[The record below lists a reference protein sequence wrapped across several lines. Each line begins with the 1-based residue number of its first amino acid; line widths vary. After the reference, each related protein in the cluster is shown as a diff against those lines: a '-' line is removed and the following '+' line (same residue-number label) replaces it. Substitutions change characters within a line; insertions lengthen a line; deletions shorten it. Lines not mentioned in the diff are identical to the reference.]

1 MLKIEPVLILSL
13 ALAGVAGCATTI
25 DSRDFP
31 ALHERREPIRRIAVV
46 PFRPAGELAR
56 ARASTTAV
64 PAGVATSLVARY
76 LSEALALRGVAVVP
90 AEDMSRVLAADPSI
104 DGRLAPRAVA
114 ELAAAKFGADAVLFG
129 EVSRYEERRGQAAG
143 ATRPAAVGFEVTL
156 YTAPGSEK
164 LWSAVFSETQQPL
177 SSNVLSTTRY
187 PGGGMRWLTAEE
199 LARWGAEETV
209 RALPL
214 Q

>member
-90 AEDMSRVLAADPSI
+90 AEDMSRVLAAEPSS

-114 ELAAAKFGADAVLFG
+114 ELAAATFGADAVLFG
-129 EVSRYEERRGQAAG
+129 EVS
-143 ATRPAAVGFEVTL
+143 
-156 YTAPGSEK
+156 
-164 LWSAVFSETQQPL
+164 
-177 SSNVLSTTRY
+177 
-187 PGGGMRWLTAEE
+187 
-199 LARWGAEETV
+199 
-209 RALPL
+209 
-214 Q
+214 